1 MDKIIIRDL
10 ITRCIIGINPEER
23 VEKQDICINLTIHAD
38 LSRACRSDDFQD
50 TLDYKALKKKIL
62 QRVENSQYYLIEA
75 LAQAVAEICLEHPL
89 AQSVDVQVDKPG
101 ALRFARS
108 VAVEITRRRGD

>member
-10 ITRCIIGINPEER
+10 TARCIIGINPEER
-23 VEKQDICINLTIHAD
+23 VEKQDITINLTIHAD
-38 LSRACRSDDFQD
+38 LGKACRSDDFQD
-50 TLDYKALKKKIL
+50 TLDYKVLKKKIL
-62 QRVENSQYYLIEA
+62 QCVEDSRFFLIEA

-89 AQSVDVQVDKPG
+89 AQAVDVRVDKPG